1 MSLWGS
7 HPSHLLSGL
16 SDSHRTSYWRAQV
29 ACCAFAQVNAFL
41 HVLQFL
47 VGEIFLLSLSSTQN
61 VRSLE
66 VAARQRQQNR
76 CTALLSKTDGKE
88 MQCMPTHRTV
98 FHIIMLCTW
107 RLFPNFAH
115 DNAVKICFDRK
126 GRWILQ
132 GGLWVHSPLLEMWMC
147 LREMCTC
154 IAKGRGLSGWEWVKL
169 YRCNGLRP

>member
-1 MSLWGS
+1 MRKSSLSFIVWTVWF
-7 HPSHLLSGL
+7 P
-16 SDSHRTSYWRAQV
+16 Q
-29 ACCAFAQVNAFL
+29 N
-41 HVLQFL
+41 
-47 VGEIFLLSLSSTQN
+47 FLLESTSCMLCICTSECIFACATVFSRRNIFTLTFINTKCQIPG
-61 VRSLE
+61 SGCKTE
-66 VAARQRQQNR
+66 TANR